1 MAETHEPLDLDII
14 PPPPS
19 PPPLPQADED
29 PTLADADANAP
40 SLTDKPPPV
49 AKKAERKERRVREP
63 GKSLLP
69 LARFQRII
77 KADRVKR
84 FA

>member
-1 MAETHEPLDLDII
+1 MEESHEPLDII
-14 PPPPS
+14 PPPP
-19 PPPLPQADED
+19 PPPSLSQADEG
-29 PTLADADANAP
+29 PTSVDADASAP
-40 SLTDKPPPV
+40 PPVPV

-69 LARFQRII
+69 LARVQRII

-84 FA
+84 LA